1 MSFCNK
7 FWKVRGKK
15 YWKVR
20 GKRFLEHVRA
30 RTSFMDDL
38 LFLEPLV
45 AQPSVKTRCRPE
57 RRPAERATSQ
67 SFHAPIHD
75 PYLDLLL
82 QDPDDSDLDLGIRS
96 FFEIDTEIEPLSLS
110 PPKSQPAKE
119 AKETSTVRKALRSVK
134 PEKAPKKSKKKKSAL
149 KKLISKRRKKDTR
162 VWNPEFQI
170 TAGSAWKFDSML
182 CRTVAHETN
191 KNSHIEK
198 KTQSFLKSIVCMIKI
213 FVSSILLCEKIFGP
227 PKFRLRR
234 EFTPAHLPHARFR
247 VDPSRHAH
255 PSVATRARVDCRPKP
270 NFPRSFG
277 PKPRPNSQFPQF
289 LPKNHKRRRDATPI
303 PLSRPVFMST
313 LPPSSPFRR
322 DPRRPSTV
330 DRHPNPSPADNDGPE
345 RHVELCRDSQR
356 LSESQKQSG

>member
-45 AQPSVKTRCRPE
+45 AQPSVETRVVDPSVDL
-57 RRPAERATSQ
+57 PKKATSQ
-67 SFHAPIHD
+67 SFHTPIHD

-82 QDPDDSDLDLGIRS
+82 QDPDDSDLDLGT
-96 FFEIDTEIEPLSLS
+96 FAPFEIDTEIEPLQLS

-170 TAGSAWKFDSML
+170 TAGSAWKFDNML
-182 CRTVAHETN
+182 Y
-191 KNSHIEK
+191 
-198 KTQSFLKSIVCMIKI
+198 
-213 FVSSILLCEKIFGP
+213 
-227 PKFRLRR
+227 
-234 EFTPAHLPHARFR
+234 
-247 VDPSRHAH
+247 
-255 PSVATRARVDCRPKP
+255 
-270 NFPRSFG
+270 
-277 PKPRPNSQFPQF
+277 
-289 LPKNHKRRRDATPI
+289 
-303 PLSRPVFMST
+303 
-313 LPPSSPFRR
+313 
-322 DPRRPSTV
+322 
-330 DRHPNPSPADNDGPE
+330 
-345 RHVELCRDSQR
+345 
-356 LSESQKQSG
+356 